1 MDLCTYL
8 NEILGLFLPNIT
20 LVFLIYNRP
29 KPSKITKFNVFCVG
43 TPKKPL
49 SVRSTPTQNGAFT
62 NWNGILWQFRHKT
75 HLLISPKSGPLYS
88 LFPQMAFPKETSL
101 SKNPQWTFPSTQMEN
116 REKYHSPKT
125 HFPASPTPKIR
136 NSGPWHSTKIHQFI
150 TRKTQTLVK

>member
-8 NEILGLFLPNIT
+8 NEILGLFPPNIT

-29 KPSKITKFNVFCVG
+29 KPAQKSRNLTFFVWAHPQKPPFG
-43 TPKKPL
+43 KKYPYPRMEL
-49 SVRSTPTQNGAFT
+49 CT

-88 LFPQMAFPKETSL
+88 LFPQMAFPKVASL

-136 NSGPWHSTKIHQFI
+136 ISGPWHSTKIHQFI
-150 TRKTQTLVK
+150 TRKTQT